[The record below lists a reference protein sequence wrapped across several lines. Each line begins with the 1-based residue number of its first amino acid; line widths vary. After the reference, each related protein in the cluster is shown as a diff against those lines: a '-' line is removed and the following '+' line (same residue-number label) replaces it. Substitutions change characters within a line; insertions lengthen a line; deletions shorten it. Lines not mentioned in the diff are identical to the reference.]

1 MPDSALVINTPAVA
15 GVRPRHVRS
24 VIAFLESIAD
34 AASFRPWHDG
44 RTQPPEEMLKADA
57 RYADELITAR
67 AATGLDESAVTGT
80 MRLRGLTVAVI
91 ALDFQFLGGTVGV
104 AAATGLT
111 SAVRRATAGG
121 LPLLAV
127 TASGGTRMQEGT
139 LAFLQMIPLTAA
151 IVAHRTAGLP
161 FVVYLRNPTTGGVV
175 ASWGSLGH
183 VTAAEPAALI
193 GFLGPKVHAALHGE
207 RLPRRVQSAE
217 NLLAHGLLDAVVP
230 QAGLRDYLDDV
241 LRLLIPRKAPVAA
254 GVAVHD
260 AAGSAPL
267 APSRPWDSV
276 TRTRAR
282 TRPGVH
288 ALLAACQPVVDLPGT
303 GRGDPDPGLRVAL
316 ANIRGIPAL
325 VVGQDRACESPIGA
339 AGFRAAR
346 RGMRLAA
353 ELGLPVVT
361 IVDTAGAAT
370 SRTAEE
376 AGVASQIARCLADLM
391 FLSTPVVSVL
401 LGQGAGGGALALLP
415 ADRVLCARHAWLSP
429 LPPEGAS
436 AIRHGHTRDAP
447 RLAEAQGVSSE
458 RLVAWGAVDVVIDER
473 PDAAD
478 EPTAFVQRTIEAV
491 AVELIALQDQ
501 GIGDVLV
508 GRQARHAR
516 LANMHNNACGGVLE
530 V

>member
-1 MPDSALVINTPAVA
+1 
-15 GVRPRHVRS
+15 
-24 VIAFLESIAD
+24 
-34 AASFRPWHDG
+34 
-44 RTQPPEEMLKADA
+44 
-57 RYADELITAR
+57 
-67 AATGLDESAVTGT
+67 
-80 MRLRGLTVAVI
+80 
-91 ALDFQFLGGTVGV
+91 
-104 AAATGLT
+104 
-111 SAVRRATAGG
+111 
-121 LPLLAV
+121 
-127 TASGGTRMQEGT
+127 
-139 LAFLQMIPLTAA
+139 
-151 IVAHRTAGLP
+151 
-161 FVVYLRNPTTGGVV
+161 
-175 ASWGSLGH
+175 
-183 VTAAEPAALI
+183 
-193 GFLGPKVHAALHGE
+193 
-207 RLPRRVQSAE
+207 
-217 NLLAHGLLDAVVP
+217 
-230 QAGLRDYLDDV
+230 
-241 LRLLIPRKAPVAA
+241 
-254 GVAVHD
+254 
-260 AAGSAPL
+260 
-267 APSRPWDSV
+267 
-276 TRTRAR
+276 
-282 TRPGVH
+282 
-288 ALLAACQPVVDLPGT
+288 
-303 GRGDPDPGLRVAL
+303 
-316 ANIRGIPAL
+316 
-325 VVGQDRACESPIGA
+325 
-339 AGFRAAR
+339 
-346 RGMRLAA
+346 MRLAA

-429 LPPEGAS
+429 LPLEGAS

-478 EPTAFVQRTIEAV
+478 EPTAFIQRTIEAV